1 MNEEAGTPQKPS
13 PVRTIAIV
21 AVVVVVLA
29 IVIKTVA
36 FGAAHH
42 NRTTAVMSIE
52 ELLNRNQFLG
62 HGLDKWREAAV
73 ATVKAPAEA
82 DTGAYPIG
90 SGRAFGIVGLLWPL
104 GSVTNLIGPGY
115 QKQSGFFGNL
125 VPWVSVGGKG
135 VDFTDQRVEWMAD
148 GPVVLA
154 EHQSPE
160 GVLLRVYYCAMP
172 DMPGLQFALAV
183 MNNDKQKRSL
193 RNVSL
198 RLTSTL
204 PGWELKDDRL
214 ILDRPGGTRVS
225 LGIVDGRARGMSQ
238 DLPPMPKNL
247 PKRMQPSGGNVVTI
261 EYPLGRLAPGR
272 SVVKMGYMNFG
283 SSPQDE
289 QKVMAA
295 VKGAGFE
302 AFERVRTAW
311 AKWTEN
317 LVRVQTDDNK
327 LDQFMLTAPYIL
339 MTQRASCGAF
349 SPMHG
354 YTYAWVR
361 DSNGPLRY
369 LAAAGMA
376 DTVGQHLDY
385 HFRACAK
392 MGKIYNNVPLDMNVG
407 TTAPVADWEKMPVE
421 RAEVPSFVILQHYWY
436 WRATGDATLI
446 QFHWPMLR
454 RCLLGQEVA
463 ADGTLPFHGDE
474 TYRFPGYEL
483 FNAGEN
489 IDDWV
494 CLDAK
499 SADSAFEYVA
509 AAEGLAEMAKACG
522 HGDEAGDYM
531 ARAAHVRGAT
541 ESLYWR
547 EDAGFYAPAR
557 SDFSGERHR
566 YPFAN
571 IDLRPMWIGYAQA
584 TDGKQAGNVLKALG
598 YLVKPS
604 GTVRTTPGCGY
615 YVGMTPGYVVWNLAE
630 LRHPA
635 VLKAMQGMFAAAES
649 SGGFSEM
656 VTPDDRPSDK
666 VWGWHRCRPWETGIN
681 AEAAL
686 HALTGYKGDV
696 ANHSAYLRPLMVGG
710 PSLWVRGLPLGQQRI
725 EVQVKDTGGE
735 RKYIVALKGLGPDPV
750 NVTLSVVVWGSGLDV
765 SVTKAGSSEN
775 AHLTAGPT
783 WPWAQEVTVSGLVL
797 TTARPIEISAK
808 YQPADTSKAWID
820 AVDFHYGAANPPAGK
835 ALVITPDAG
844 QVSAAAQSLGGAVA
858 SLDTK
863 IPWPA
868 DYLRSALLNGA
879 AARYPVV
886 VLDVDGWPGAFKH
899 KEFWTTG
906 AGGEALKAYEQA
918 GGKIERVAKPSG
930 PPAAP
935 AGLTELK

>member
-1 MNEEAGTPQKPS
+1 MNEDAGTPQRP
-13 PVRTIAIV
+13 PTVRTIIIV
-21 AVVVVVLA
+21 AAAVIVLA
-29 IVIKTVA
+29 IVIKVVG
-36 FGAAHH
+36 FSAAHH
-42 NRTTAVMSIE
+42 NRTTTVVSIE
-52 ELLNRNQFLG
+52 ELMGRSQWLG
-62 HGLDKWREAAV
+62 HTLDKWRESAV
-73 ATVKAPAEA
+73 ATVKAPNEA

-115 QKQSGFFGNL
+115 QKKTGFFGNL

-135 VDFTDQRVEWMAD
+135 VDFTDQNVTWEAD
-148 GPVVLA
+148 APIVVA
-154 EHQSPE
+154 EHQSQQ
-160 GVLLRVYYCAMP
+160 GLLFRIYHCAMP

-183 MNNDKQKRSL
+183 ANTGKHSL
-193 RNVSL
+193 PNVSL

-204 PGWELKDDRL
+204 PGWTLKDDRL
-214 ILDRPGGTRVS
+214 VLDREGGTIVS
-225 LGIVDGRARGMSQ
+225 LGVLDGRARGMSD

-247 PKRMQPSGGNVVTI
+247 PKRMQPSGGNAVATI
-261 EYPLGRLAPGR
+261 EYPLGRLAPGQ
-272 SVVKMGYMNFG
+272 SVVKLGYMNFAG
-283 SSPQDE
+283 SAQEE
-289 QKVMAA
+289 QRELAM

-302 AFERVRTAW
+302 VFERVRSAW
-311 AKWTEN
+311 QKWTEP

-339 MTQRASCGAF
+339 LSQRDACGAF

-376 DTVGQHLDY
+376 ETAGQHLDY

-392 MGKIYNNVPLDMNVG
+392 MGKIYNNVALDMDVSG
-407 TTAPVADWEKMPVE
+407 GVPVADWEKMPVE

-436 WRATGDATLI
+436 WRATGDATLVK
-446 QFHWPMLR
+446 FHWPMLR
-454 RCLLGQEVA
+454 RCLLGQEVG

-483 FNAGEN
+483 FNAGEK
-489 IDDWV
+489 IEDWV
-494 CLDAK
+494 CLDAR

-509 AAEGLAEMAKACG
+509 AAQALAEMAKACG
-522 HGDEAGDYM
+522 HGDEAGDYL
-531 ARAAHVRGAT
+531 ARASRVRGAT

-557 SDFSGERHR
+557 SNFSGEKHR

-571 IDLRPMWIGYAQA
+571 IDLRPMWIGYADA
-584 TDGKQAGNVLKALG
+584 TDGKQAGNVLRALG

-604 GTVRTTPGCGY
+604 GTVRMTPGCGY

-630 LRHPA
+630 MRHPA
-635 VLKAMQGMFAAAES
+635 VLKAMQGMFAAAEA
-649 SGGFSEM
+649 SGGYSEM

-696 ANHSAYLRPLMVGG
+696 ASHSAYLRPLMVGG
-710 PSLWVRGLPLGQQRI
+710 PSMWVRGLPLGSQQI
-725 EVQVKDTGGE
+725 DVQVKDTGGS
-735 RKYIVALKGLGPDPV
+735 RKYILALKGLGQNPV
-750 NVTLSVVVWGSGLDV
+750 NATLAVVVWGSGLQV
-765 SVTKAGSSEN
+765 SVTHGGSSEN
-775 AHLTAGPT
+775 PRVAAGPS
-783 WPWAQEVTVSGLVL
+783 WPWAQEAVVSGLLL
-797 TTARPIEISAK
+797 TTAKTIEITATYRPS
-808 YQPADTSKAWID
+808 DTSKAWID
-820 AVDFHYGAANPPAGK
+820 AQPFQYGAANPPGGK
-835 ALVITPDAG
+835 ALVITPAAE
-844 QVSAAAQSLGGAVA
+844 QVAAAAQSLGGAVA

-863 IPWPA
+863 IPWPG

-879 AARYPVV
+879 VARYPVV
-886 VLDVDGWPGAFKH
+886 VLDVDGWPGAFKT

-906 AGGEALKAYEQA
+906 PGGEALAAYGKA

-935 AGLTELK
+935 AGLTGLK